1 MNFLVDAQLPFGL
14 SVLFTEK
21 GYDSVHTSQLP
32 DKNLTTDN
40 TIRILSIQEKRIV
53 VTKDSDFF
61 DSYILKKEPFKVVF
75 VRTGNQKT
83 SVLTNLFARKFDQII
98 KSLEHGG
105 LVEVTMEHV
114 KILY

>member
-1 MNFLVDAQLPFGL
+1 
-14 SVLFTEK
+14 
-21 GYDSVHTSQLP
+21 
-32 DKNLTTDN
+32 
-40 TIRILSIQEKRIV
+40 
-53 VTKDSDFF
+53 
-61 DSYILKKEPFKVVF
+61 LKKEPFKVVF